1 MERTSAP
8 VAAATLR
15 KVIAA
20 ALAGSMFEWYDFLLF
35 PALVVFFSAQFFPRG
50 NPTANLLAGLATY
63 SVSYVVRPLGALV
76 FGHFGDRA
84 GRKNTFVT
92 SIVMMGGATAAIG
105 LLPTFAQIG
114 WMAPAMLVALR
125 LTQGLSMAGE
135 YSGAATYVAEHASDG
150 RRGYQTS
157 WVQIAVF
164 LGVALSGAA
173 ILITRLSMNQ
183 RQFMSW
189 GWRLPF
195 LLSVVILGISL
206 YIRYGLEESPVFREM
221 RQAHQ
226 GSRAPI
232 SETLGSRRN
241 LRYVS
246 IAFMMCSGQVVVGFM
261 TTYAL
266 IFMLAVLK
274 VGYVTTYSLI
284 LISQVIAFPMAIA
297 TGWLSDLI
305 GRKWIMLAGCLL
317 GALTYF
323 PLFTALT
330 RAANPALADFQSRVP
345 VTIAADGCHVH
356 FLVTAATNLSA
367 CDQARDFL
375 TSKGISYRSLPGT
388 AEGTIVTIGTRQ
400 LHGFDAAQYMAALRA
415 QGYPPRAYSSR
426 VDKLRTEL
434 ILVVIIVYATMTFG
448 PLGAFLTEQFP
459 TRIRFSA
466 VSIAY
471 NFGAGWVGGLTPF
484 FISVLSVRAGDIF
497 FGLWFPVIACSAVFA
512 LGALLI
518 EEGHKRPIREVWA
531 LAEPLPGAPSAR
543 LGAPRSA

>member
-1 MERTSAP
+1 MKPTAAVP
-8 VAAATLR
+8 AATLR
-15 KVIAA
+15 KVIVA

-35 PALVVFFSAQFFPRG
+35 PALVVFFSEQFFPPG
-50 NPTANLLAGLATY
+50 NPTANLLAGLVTY
-63 SVSYVVRPLGALV
+63 SVSYVVRPLGAFV

-84 GRKNTFVT
+84 GRKNTFLV
-92 SIVMMGGATAAIG
+92 SITMMGGATAAIG

-164 LGVALSGAA
+164 LGVALSGAT
-173 ILITRLSMNQ
+173 ILITRLSMTQ
-183 RQFMSW
+183 PQFMSW

-195 LLSVVILGISL
+195 LLSIVILAISI

-226 GSRAPI
+226 GSRAPVA
-232 SETLGSRRN
+232 ETFGSLRN
-241 LRYVS
+241 LRYVA

-261 TTYAL
+261 TTYSL
-266 IFMLAVLK
+266 IFLLAVLK
-274 VGYVTTYSLI
+274 VGYATTYSLI
-284 LISQVIAFPMAIA
+284 LVSQVIAFPMAIA
-297 TGWLSDLI
+297 SGWLSDFV
-305 GRKWIMLAGCLL
+305 GRKWIMLGGCLL

-323 PLFTALT
+323 PLFAALT
-330 RAANPALADFQSRVP
+330 RAANPALADFQARVP
-345 VTIAADGCHVH
+345 VTIAADSCHLH
-356 FLVTAATNLSA
+356 FLVTAATKLSA
-367 CDQARDFL
+367 CDRARDFL

-388 AEGTIVTIGTRQ
+388 AEGTIVTIGTRK
-400 LHGFDAAQYMAALRA
+400 LHGFDATQYMAALRA
-415 QGYPPRAYSSR
+415 QGYPPGADPHRI
-426 VDKLRTEL
+426 DKLKVEL
-434 ILVVIIVYATMTFG
+434 ILVAIILYATMTFG

-484 FISVLSVRAGDIF
+484 FISILSVRAGDIF
-497 FGLWFPVIACSAVFA
+497 FGLWFPVIACSLVFV

-518 EEGHKRPIREVWA
+518 EEGHNRAIREVWTVE
-531 LAEPLPGAPSAR
+531 EPSLQAR
-543 LGAPRSA
+543 VRL